1 MTLIH
6 TSTLNIERYG
16 LQYKGGMS
24 QKLFRLIFLKL
35 EFMCKPHSVRRGKA
49 RLYFTREHV
58 SVSYKYKLQPSPSS
72 PLKSLLS
79 TPAPPVA
86 ARAPLPPPPP
96 PAAGLTNTQTEEDI
110 FCSSRWFFSCWV
122 TLQAD

>member
-1 MTLIH
+1 MTLI
-6 TSTLNIERYG
+6 TRSTTLNSEHYG
-16 LQYKGGMS
+16 LQYQCCHKS
-24 QKLFRLIFLKL
+24 FSII
-35 EFMCKPHSVRRGKA
+35 CKPPSLKSGKA

-58 SVSYKYKLQPSPSS
+58 SVSYKYKLRPSPSS

-86 ARAPLPPPPP
+86 ARAPFPPP